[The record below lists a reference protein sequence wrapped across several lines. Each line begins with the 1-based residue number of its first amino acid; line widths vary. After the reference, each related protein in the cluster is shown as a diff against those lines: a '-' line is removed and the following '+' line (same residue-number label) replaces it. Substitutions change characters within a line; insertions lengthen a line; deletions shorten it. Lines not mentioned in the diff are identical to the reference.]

1 MRRQPNTTA
10 PRGIRNVPAPL
21 EQEISPDVAALIAAL
36 ESNPFSDDGDD
47 TPDALTMWLE
57 AQPQIPAPVDELVP
71 KPLHAA
77 MHRFVL
83 DAGDLSQ
90 QSTMELAV
98 TLWLGW
104 NPAEFNPRIKSKTL
118 ASGRER
124 YRNRIGDPR
133 TPSTAALRERVQAA
147 HLELLESP
155 AAPAAQ
161 RVLGAALDALTDRLA
176 ETAAHRRAR
185 MTEPAA
191 IPGEATTDAPAL
203 LNDTD
208 TGPPGSELPP
218 AALTRRANLEVRPT
232 LEQLMCGLAIAP
244 GAPSFAVCV

>member
-1 MRRQPNTTA
+1 MHRQSSTAA
-10 PRGIRNVPAPL
+10 PREIRNVPAPT
-21 EQEISPDVAALIAAL
+21 EQEISPEVAALLAAL
-36 ESNPFSDDGDD
+36 EIDPFGDD
-47 TPDALTMWLE
+47 SGDGIDAFTMWLE
-57 AQPQIPAPVDELVP
+57 AQPQTPAPLDEPVP
-71 KPLHAA
+71 QPLHAA

-83 DAGDLSQ
+83 DAGDLRQ
-90 QSTMELAV
+90 QSDMELA
-98 TLWLGW
+98 LKRWLGW
-104 NPAEFNPRIKSKTL
+104 NPAEHHPKLKSKTL

-124 YRNRIGDPR
+124 YRNHIGDPR

-155 AAPAAQ
+155 DAPAAQ

-191 IPGEATTDAPAL
+191 IPGEASTDAPTL

-218 AALTRRANLEVRPT
+218 DALTRRANLEVRPT

-244 GAPSFAVCV
+244 GAPSLAVCA